1 MGCGW
6 QRHPEQ
12 NGGDKAC
19 QFPVNLRHCEHPG
32 SGRDRHLFYVFSK
45 MEESPMT
52 KTSCF
57 SHFYLDGEAAFMAGE
72 PFDPGRFLMPDEAAE
87 WRAGWAAASQAAVMN
102 EAYRPAIF
110 GDSGP
115 TAA

>member
-1 MGCGW
+1 
-6 QRHPEQ
+6 
-12 NGGDKAC
+12 
-19 QFPVNLRHCEHPG
+19 
-32 SGRDRHLFYVFSK
+32 LFYVFSK

-52 KTSCF
+52 KTSRF